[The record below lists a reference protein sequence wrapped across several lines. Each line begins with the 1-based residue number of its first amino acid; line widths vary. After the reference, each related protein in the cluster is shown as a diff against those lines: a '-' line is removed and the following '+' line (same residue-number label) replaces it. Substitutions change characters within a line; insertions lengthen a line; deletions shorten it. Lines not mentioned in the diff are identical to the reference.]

1 MNQMNQEEAL
11 VMLRRLGFSAQ
22 EIDRLSRLR
31 RVYAK
36 KSEMDQATLDL
47 RHLEFVR
54 WLVQTGKLPEPARL
68 NRVLLEQ
75 GRGLRRPFSLARAI
89 LVITRSRRYGLP
101 PGSRSSRLP
110 NVTFL

>member
-1 MNQMNQEEAL
+1 MNQMNLEQA
-11 VMLRRLGFSAQ
+11 VIVLRKLGFSAQ

-54 WLVQTGKLPEPARL
+54 WLVQTGKLTD
-68 NRVLLEQ
+68 Q
-75 GRGLRRPFSLARAI
+75 LA
-89 LVITRSRRYGLP
+89 
-101 PGSRSSRLP
+101 
-110 NVTFL
+110 